1 MWNRFVHNV
10 ISIFSQR
17 KVAKRKQPRKALLLQ
32 EKPLGMTW
40 TTMIAII
47 TNTMISCNI
56 TSIMEHQGTSGTSV
70 FRKNKITDFVNI
82 MGCS

>member
-17 KVAKRKQPRKALLLQ
+17 KVAKREQPRKALLLQ

>member
-1 MWNRFVHNV
+1 MWNRFLHNV
-10 ISIFSQR
+10 ISIFSQQR
-17 KVAKRKQPRKALLLQ
+17 VAKRKQPRKALLPQ

-47 TNTMISCNI
+47 TNTMISCKI
-56 TSIMEHQGTSGTSV
+56 TSIMENQGTFGTSV
-70 FRKNKITDFVNI
+70 FRKNKITDFVN

>member
-82 MGCS
+82 MRCS